1 MLRMSLYRCIAAAFL
16 TLALAGPAAAQLLDR
31 IVAVVNEDV
40 ILMSEFQDEL
50 AQVRSQL
57 QQRDIEAPSEQELRQ
72 QVLERLVVEQLQIDA
87 ANRRGITVDQA
98 TLDAAVRRVAER
110 NNLDLRGFRD
120 ALVNQGMSMDGFRER
135 LRRQILVQRLRQ
147 RVMDQRVN
155 VTPQEIEQYTARLAE
170 DQQEYHL
177 RHILVALP
185 EAASPEAIADARDKA
200 EALRRQLTEG
210 GANFATL
217 AAARSDG
224 RNALEGGDLG
234 WRRAGELPGV
244 IADRLNALDPGGI
257 SEVLRTPSGF
267 HLFKMEDRRAA
278 ERHVV
283 TQSHIRHIMIQTNE
297 VVTDSDARK
306 RLQALRQRIEGGASF
321 EALARASSDDKA
333 TAADGGDMGWLGP
346 QEMPPAVR
354 RAVEGMQAGSV
365 SRPFKSRNGWHLI
378 QLVEQRRKDTTE
390 AYRRNQAAE
399 QLRQRKEDEELE
411 LWLRQLREEAYV
423 DYRLDNPAGAANS

>member
-1 MLRMSLYRCIAAAFL
+1 MSLYRCIAAAFL

-185 EAASPEAIADARDKA
+185 EAASPEAISDARDKA

-306 RLQALRQRIEGGASF
+306 RLQSLRQRIEGGASF
-321 EALARASSDDKA
+321 EALARANSDDKA

-365 SRPFKSRNGWHLI
+365 SRAFKSRNGWHLI

>member
-1 MLRMSLYRCIAAAFL
+1 MSLYRCIAAAFL

-185 EAASPEAIADARDKA
+185 EAASPEAISDARDKA

-283 TQSHIRHIMIQTNE
+283 TQSHIRHIMIQT
-297 VVTDSDARK
+297 
-306 RLQALRQRIEGGASF
+306 
-321 EALARASSDDKA
+321 
-333 TAADGGDMGWLGP
+333 
-346 QEMPPAVR
+346 
-354 RAVEGMQAGSV
+354 
-365 SRPFKSRNGWHLI
+365 
-378 QLVEQRRKDTTE
+378 
-390 AYRRNQAAE
+390 
-399 QLRQRKEDEELE
+399 
-411 LWLRQLREEAYV
+411 
-423 DYRLDNPAGAANS
+423 